1 MGETEVLHTSS
12 KSVESLRKHIILRR
26 KKIKVWEIGCIM
38 ELKESGKILELDEN
52 SKESKKK
59 KKGGEDL
66 RYYKESDPNFLSNY

>member
-1 MGETEVLHTSS
+1 
-12 KSVESLRKHIILRR
+12 
-26 KKIKVWEIGCIM
+26 M
-38 ELKESGKILELDEN
+38 ELNESGKILELDEN